1 MGGNITFSIIVI
13 GFNIEDF
20 LERCLNSVF
29 AQNYDDY
36 EVIFVNDGS
45 TDNTLNVAK
54 KYIDKRIK
62 IVDKANGGIISAR
75 KAGLEIADG
84 LYIAFVDGDDS
95 IKSDALSSYA
105 KYISE
110 SNDFDIVISDLYEEK
125 DKDNWI
131 LKRNDLDY
139 GMIDQKLF
147 LEGIMDGTIYHYMCS
162 KIYRKSF
169 LIKSGYYDFSN
180 LTVAEDLYTNAILAV
195 NQPKILYIDYAG
207 YNYHNNSLSLTRDGK
222 KSLVDDQ
229 LFALDKLKEYF
240 LDHFDNRYDLYIS
253 YQWYLFA
260 FGYIQTRYS
269 FGFKKYLVQECK
281 NQIYSVKNNPLYKK
295 QKRNLSRLYGRTL
308 LFLYCKLPFVAR
320 FIDPMSKKIID
331 IFNIRYRL

>member
-45 TDNTLNVAK
+45 TDNTLNVAQ

-131 LKRNDLDY
+131 LKTNHLDY

-229 LFALDKLKEYF
+229 LLTLDKLKEYF
-240 LDHFDNRYDLYIS
+240 VEHFGNQYDFYIS

-260 FGYIQTRYS
+260 YGYIQTRYS
-269 FGFKKYLVQECK
+269 YNFKIYLIDKCK
-281 NQIYSVKNNPLYKK
+281 PYMNGVKNNPLYKQ
-295 QKRNLSRLYGRTL
+295 QKVNLSRIYGRFLLTL
-308 LFLYCKLPFVAR
+308 YSYFPLIAKFVDPF
-320 FIDPMSKKIID
+320 SKIIID
-331 IFNIRYRL
+331 SLPIKF